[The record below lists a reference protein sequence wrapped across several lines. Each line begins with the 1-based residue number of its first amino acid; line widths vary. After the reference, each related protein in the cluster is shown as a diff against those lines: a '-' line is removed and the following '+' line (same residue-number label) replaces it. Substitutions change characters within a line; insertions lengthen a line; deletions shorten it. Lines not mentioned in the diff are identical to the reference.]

1 VLGPGLLTAVAPL
14 TVLHAQLSGHLIV
27 LYGGRAISSSPG
39 RQNLWTGL
47 RAPLALAGLAGA
59 LLVAMQWRASPPVLR
74 RLLMFAV
81 VWYLLHELPP
91 MKPYPEGARHMTV
104 MAAVFAEIEEI
115 EQWPGFI
122 VLNELFAEQYLK
134 AL

>member
-1 VLGPGLLTAVAPL
+1 MLCGWQSNFLFTWTANFWP
-14 TVLHAQLSGHLIV
+14 
-27 LYGGRAISSSPG
+27 
-39 RQNLWTGL
+39 GL

-59 LLVAMQWRASPPVLR
+59 LLVATQWRASPPVLR
-74 RLLMFAV
+74 RLLIFAA
-81 VWYLLHELPP
+81 VWYLQHELPP

-122 VLNELFAEQYLK
+122 VLFAEQYLK